1 VRAGSP
7 GARRL
12 DDGHLAEYRRL
23 WEAGL
28 GGFQRGALGIRL
40 ARLLGRKGQWQQA
53 RAVLE
58 ECWMPQCYPYPA
70 AIELA
75 KLLEHRARDPAAAR
89 RLVLE
94 ALSLLAVA
102 AVPDARWQ
110 ADLERRRDRLDR
122 RLGLRA
128 GLPPG
133 LTGWQG
139 WVRSAAG

>member
-1 VRAGSP
+1 
-7 GARRL
+7 
-12 DDGHLAEYRRL
+12 
-23 WEAGL
+23 
-28 GGFQRGALGIRL
+28 
-40 ARLLGRKGQWQQA
+40 
-53 RAVLE
+53 
-58 ECWMPQCYPYPA
+58 MTQCYPYPA

-128 GLPPG
+128 ELPLA
-133 LTGWQG
+133 LTG
-139 WVRSAAG
+139 